1 MDFTRLSLFP
11 TFDWNIDVA
20 ENTEYDGTN
29 ILQYGLQSAEYRST
43 FYLPGANWKNG
54 QVTLASYIMEPK
66 LEWNA
71 E

>member
-1 MDFTRLSLFP
+1 MTDQ

-20 ENTEYDGTN
+20 QNTEYNGIK

-43 FYLPGANWKNG
+43 FYLPATNWTNG
-54 QVTLASYIMEPK
+54 QVTLASYIKEAK
-66 LEWNA
+66 LEWNT

>member
-1 MDFTRLSLFP
+1 MTDQ

-20 ENTEYDGTN
+20 QNTEYNGTK

-43 FYLPGANWKNG
+43 FYLPGANWTNG
-54 QVTLASYIMEPK
+54 QVTLASYIKEAK

>member
-1 MDFTRLSLFP
+1 M
-11 TFDWNIDVA
+11 DVA